1 MLDGLAE
8 QILNMR
14 TPTFSQFMGAGGLG
28 DSNMYYTA
36 TKNLGEEEMANYIR
50 RLRKEE

>member
-1 MLDGLAE
+1 MLEGLAE

-14 TPTFSQFMGAGGLG
+14 TPAFSQFIGSGGLG

-36 TKNLGEEEMANYIR
+36 TKNLGEEEMGNYIR